1 MLVNPSAGRF
11 AARCAMLVAVLAVA
25 LAPSPALA
33 AATPIPHGGFAEAV
47 PACAPPVPGY
57 ARCFALVRKHLAAR
71 PAGAS
76 GASVQP
82 FLVGG
87 GAGTALAGP
96 AGGLTPEDLAS
107 AYGFSPS
114 SGGTGETVAIV
125 DAFDD
130 PNIESDLAKFDAQYT
145 QLPSCTT
152 ANGCFKKVGQ
162 TGSTGSLPAADTAGW
177 SVEISLD
184 VDAVHA
190 ACPNCKIL
198 LVEANNNSNANL
210 AAATNTAVALGA
222 SVVSNSYGGPEQ
234 FSGSSEVA
242 AYNHPGVPIV
252 ASTGDDGFYNWNTF
266 EPEDE
271 AANLPAASP
280 DVVAVGGTTLE
291 LNGDGTR
298 ANERVWNWN
307 EPLEPDEPFFTAG
320 ASGGGCSR
328 LFEAKTWQRDVTG
341 FAATGCGG
349 KRLDAD
355 VSMVGD
361 PDTGLDIYDDYNCG
375 RECAGADEGWVTI
388 GGTSLSAPLVSGLY
402 ALAGGAQGISYPS
415 LTLYGTQADAT
426 GRFDVTEGG
435 NGYCDGEPA
444 AGCGHPN
451 SFFGAGRIDCEGT
464 TECDAAPGYD
474 GPSGVGTPVGLGLF
488 QPQRPVATISA
499 PGSLT
504 AHSSASFSASA
515 SADFYPGD
523 SIASASW
530 SWGDGTSSGGVAT
543 THTYAAPGTY
553 TVTLAVTDAY
563 GLSSATATHEV
574 AVAPAVEH
582 VEGGGGG
589 TGSGGGGT
597 GSGGGTSGGG
607 TTTATTT
614 NTTSTTTSGGSAQQ
628 GVAGFQSASSP
639 AASARL
645 ASSSLKVGSG
655 SVKLAIVCAAS
666 GGKCS
671 GTVTLTALAGGHAS
685 AAKIKTLTLG
695 KASFTV
701 AAGRTLS
708 VTLHLSAQALAQL
721 ARTHALHAT
730 ATIVLRAGSGAAHT
744 AHSTVTLRPAPPAH
758 RSH

>member
-1 MLVNPSAGRF
+1 MMMRVDLSAGRF
-11 AARCAMLVAVLAVA
+11 AARCAALIAAVAAAFA
-25 LAPSPALA
+25 LAPTLA
-33 AATPIPHGGFAEAV
+33 AAKSASTPIPHGGFAEAV
-47 PACAPPVPGY
+47 PACAPPAPGY
-57 ARCFALVRKHLAAR
+57 ARCFALLRKHLASR

-87 GAGTALAGP
+87 GGGAALAGP

-107 AYGFSPS
+107 AYGFAPS
-114 SGGTGETVAIV
+114 SGGAGETVAIV

-130 PNIESDLAKFDAQYT
+130 PNIEADLAEFDAHYA
-145 QLPSCTT
+145 QLPSCTK

-162 TGSTGSLPAADTAGW
+162 TGSTIELPPADTSGW
-177 SVEISLD
+177 SVEITLD
-184 VDAVHA
+184 VDAVHS

-198 LVEANNNSNANL
+198 LIEANSNSNSDL

-222 SVVSNSYGGPEQ
+222 SVVSNSYGGPEE

-280 DVVAVGGTTLE
+280 DVIAVGGTTLE

-320 ASGGGCSR
+320 ATGGGCSR

-375 RECAGADEGWVTI
+375 SKCAGADEGWVTI

-402 ALAGGAQGISYPS
+402 ALAGGAQGVSYPS
-415 LTLYGTQADAT
+415 LTLYGKQADAT

-435 NGYCDGEPA
+435 NGYCGGEA
-444 AGCGHPN
+444 AAECGHPD
-451 SFFGAGRIDCEGT
+451 SDFDVGRIDCEGT

-474 GPSGVGTPVGLGLF
+474 GPSGVGTPVGLSLF
-488 QPQRPVATISA
+488 QPELPTAAIVAPA
-499 PGSLT
+499 SLAAGT
-504 AHSSASFSASA
+504 AASFSTNG

-523 SIASASW
+523 SITGASW
-530 SWGDGTSSGGVAT
+530 SWGDGTGSAGTTT

-553 TVTLAVTDAY
+553 TVTLTVTDAY
-563 GLSSATATHEV
+563 GLSSAAATREV
-574 AVAPAVEH
+574 IVGPA
-582 VEGGGGG
+582 GGGGSGG
-589 TGSGGGGT
+589 TGGGSGGAA
-597 GSGGGTSGGG
+597 SGGGS
-607 TTTATTT
+607 TTTTKTTT
-614 NTTSTTTSGGSAQQ
+614 TTTGTTSTTTSAH
-628 GVAGFQSASSP
+628 
-639 AASARL
+639 L
-645 ASSSLKVGSG
+645 ASSSLKVSSG
-655 SVKLAIVCAAS
+655 KVKLTIVCAAS
-666 GGKCS
+666 GGSCS
-671 GTVTLTALAGGHAS
+671 GTVTLTALAVGHAS
-685 AAKIKTLTLG
+685 EAKTLTLG
-695 KASFTV
+695 KASFT
-701 AAGRTLS
+701 ATAGKPLT
-708 VTLHLSAQALAQL
+708 VTLHLSGQALAQL
-721 ARTHALHAT
+721 ARTHSLRAT
-730 ATIVLRAGSGAAHT
+730 ATIMLRGGGGAAHVADRIAVLIVVLT
-744 AHSTVTLRPAPPAH
+744 H